1 MLTRLVQMPKARS
14 FAPFVKMSNV
24 APSNYSWLGDEN
36 RRHTVTQAEGG
47 EQGDALMPFLFSI
60 GIPGA
65 LEEVANV
72 MRPDEQI
79 CAFLDDVY
87 IVCQP
92 ERVRVLYDWLAESLI
107 RVAGIHLHEG
117 KTRVWIASGTDN
129 VEELGPDVLQPRGI
143 TVLGTP
149 IGSVEYTTE
158 KIERRFAEER
168 LLWESIPAVLDLQCA
183 WQILLQ
189 SANPRGNHTIRTL
202 AEGYAHAHDEGIWS
216 TARKILANLQGSVA
230 ERGDRARLLA
240 SLPMRMGGLGLRSA
254 VRCSRAAHWASWAD
268 ALPMIQKR
276 NPAVADM
283 VERAMVNNVFPE
295 VGCLSELARAT
306 DQLDREGFVER
317 PSWPEL
323 RRGRRPPKSVSQE
336 PGEWQH
342 GWQYWASS
350 ASNRHFRKITS

>member
-1 MLTRLVQMPKARS
+1 MTKARGTQ
-14 FAPFVKMSNV
+14 
-24 APSNYSWLGDEN
+24 W
-36 RRHTVTQAEGG
+36 TQAEGG
-47 EQGDALMPFLFSI
+47 EQDPLMPVLFSI
-60 GIPGA
+60 GIQGA
-65 LEEVANV
+65 LEDVADV

-92 ERVRVLYDWLAESLI
+92 ERVRVLHDRLAESLI

-117 KTRVWIASGTDN
+117 KTRVWNASGTVPDN
-129 VEELGPDVLQPRGI
+129 VVELGRGI

-149 IGSVEYTTE
+149 IGSVDHTTE
-158 KIERRFAEER
+158 KVERRLAEER
-168 LLWESIPAVLDLQCA
+168 LLWESIPAVPDLQCA

-202 AEGYAHAHDEGIWS
+202 PPAWAEGYAHAHDEGIWS
-216 TARKILANLQGSVA
+216 TARRILADLAGSEA
-230 ERGDRARLLA
+230 ERDRARLLA

-254 VRCSRAAHWASWAD
+254 VRCSLAAYWASWAD
-268 ALPMIQKR
+268 ALSMIHKR

-283 VERAMVNNVFPE
+283 VELAMVNNVFPE
-295 VGCLSELARAT
+295 EGCLSELARAT

-323 RRGRRPPKSVSQE
+323 RRGRRPPESASQE

-350 ASNRHFRKITS
+350 ASDKHFRKITMLSADCR